1 MGEHWFGETT
11 GRQLGPTS
19 GNFLTCCESG
29 PDIVHVV
36 NEIEDELIKTE

>member
-1 MGEHWFGETT
+1 MGEHRVGETT

-19 GNFLTCCESG
+19 EKFLTCRESG
-29 PDIVHVV
+29 LDIVHVV